1 MPARAALY
9 GYAGLCIA
17 SRLPL
22 PELSELPDSGA
33 GGPPAFRIRRARLP
47 TCSQRHDLL
56 WRQDFLAVGS
66 QVTLTCARTPHGHL
80 LEFPDVATIESDPS
94 GEIRISPWP
103 GASPE
108 SVRHV
113 LLDQALPRLIAQRG
127 DFTLHGA
134 AIQIAPDHA
143 IVVLG
148 DSGMGKSTLASA
160 FARARIRVLT
170 DDCLRVQV
178 TGPGAHVIPTYSGLR
193 LWPDSLAQLF
203 PDPDTP
209 STPMADYSSKRRLA
223 LDTAMEPV
231 ALAAVYVLHPP
242 AGDDITAERLSAQ
255 AACMALVRNCFQ
267 LDLGDSA
274 HVGHMLWHA
283 ARLADSVP
291 VSTLSYP
298 RDYARL
304 PDVIAYLTQR
314 T

>member
-1 MPARAALY
+1 MLARAALY
-9 GYAGLCIA
+9 AYAGQRIA

-22 PELSELPDSGA
+22 PELSELPDSDD
-33 GGPPAFRIRRARLP
+33 GGSPAFRIRLERLP
-47 TCSQRHDLL
+47 TCAQRQDLL
-56 WRQDFLAVGS
+56 WRQDFLEAAS
-66 QVTLTCARTPHGHL
+66 QVTLTCARTPQGHL
-80 LEFPDVATIESDPS
+80 LEFPGVATIESTPQGD
-94 GEIRISPWP
+94 IRISPWP

-134 AIQIAPDHA
+134 AIQLAPNRA
-143 IVVLG
+143 IVVVG

-160 FARARIRVLT
+160 FARAGIRVLT

-178 TGPGAHVIPTYSGLR
+178 NGDSAQVIPTYSGLR

-203 PDPDTP
+203 PGHDTR
-209 STPMADYSSKRRLA
+209 STPMADYSDKRRLTLA
-223 LDTAMEPV
+223 SAMDPV
-231 ALAAVYVLHPP
+231 ALEAVYVLRSPH
-242 AGDDITAERLSAQ
+242 GNDIATERLSAQ
-255 AACMALVRNCFQ
+255 AACMALVRNSFQ

-274 HVGHMLWHA
+274 HVGHMLRHA
-283 ARLADSVP
+283 ARVAETVP
-291 VSTLSYP
+291 VHALSYP

-304 PDVIAYLTQR
+304 PAVIDYLMRR